1 MHYTQAF
8 GLPDNPAM
16 LTTEP
21 LTTIKLFRVYN
32 HYRVVVGIT
41 LLISLLIQSDES
53 MAAFYNP
60 WLFKIT
66 VVSYAVIHI
75 FTLLLLFS
83 GYTPN
88 TIHVVLSVMM
98 ETIIICGML
107 MFGTGVSSGLG
118 NMTVI
123 TVAASNILLRSQ
135 LGLLMAAAASML
147 IMGQE
152 IFRLLESQSDLD
164 SVFRAGV
171 LGVVYFATAIL
182 VRNLSYRI
190 NVSEDLARRR
200 AQNIAELE
208 RLNHQIIQRMLTGII
223 VTNEVG
229 QVTMANEAS
238 LRLLGTEHQP
248 KLTSIPAELLDRL
261 NEWLLN
267 PDRKTAP
274 FRGSPTLA
282 PVQASFAKLQKEQGQ
297 DILVFLEDTGKIA
310 QQAQQL
316 KLASLGRLT
325 AGIAHELRNPLG
337 AASHAAQLL
346 VESEDLNKPDRSM
359 AEIIIR
365 HAERMNSIIENVLQ
379 LSRGKVGEPESLEL
393 EPWLQ
398 NYISDFTAAGTRR
411 MEIDIKARKKDI
423 VGRFD
428 PSHLGQV
435 MNNLLSNGI
444 RYSEVQTNY
453 PWAGVE
459 IDTIGSTQQAII
471 DVLDVGPGIEEEQM
485 ANLFEPFYTTDK
497 KGTGLGLYLSKELCE
512 ANQAQLDYFRRDEG
526 GSRFRITF
534 PHPMRKT

>member
-1 MHYTQAF
+1 M
-8 GLPDNPAM
+8 PATK
-16 LTTEP
+16 L

-41 LLISLLIQSDES
+41 LMISLLIQSDES
-53 MAAFYNP
+53 MALFYHP
-60 WLFKIT
+60 GLFKIA
-66 VVSYAVIHI
+66 VISYAVIHI
-75 FTLLLLFS
+75 FTALLLFS
-83 GYTPN
+83 GYSPN
-88 TIHVVLSVMM
+88 SSHILLSVIL
-98 ETIIICGML
+98 ETLIISTML
-107 MFGTGVSSGLG
+107 MFGAGVSGGIG

-135 LGLLMAAAASML
+135 LGLLMAAAASLL

-152 IFRLLESQSDLD
+152 IFRLTQLESDGD
-164 SVFRAGV
+164 AVFRAGI

-223 VTNEVG
+223 VTNEFG
-229 QVTMANEAS
+229 QVTMANEAAS
-238 LRLLGTEHQP
+238 RLLDKEREEI
-248 KLTSIPAELLDRL
+248 LTSLPTELLDRL
-261 NEWLLN
+261 NEWQQN
-267 PDRKTAP
+267 PARKTAP
-274 FRGSPTLA
+274 FRTSPNMA
-282 PVQASFAKLQKEQGQ
+282 PVQASFAKLQKEEGQ
-297 DILVFLEDTGKIA
+297 DILVFLEDTSKIT
-310 QQAQQL
+310 QQAQHL

-379 LSRGKVGEPESLEL
+379 MSRGKVGEPESLEL
-393 EPWLQ
+393 ESWIQ
-398 NYISDFTAAGTRR
+398 QYVSDFTAAGTRH
-411 MEIDIKARKKDI
+411 MAIDIKAHKPGI
-423 VGRFD
+423 TGRFD

-435 MNNLLSNGI
+435 INNLLSNGI
-444 RYSEVQTNY
+444 RYSEAKTNH
-453 PWAGVE
+453 PWAGIE
-459 IDTIGSTQQAII
+459 IDTVGPTDQAVI
-471 DVLDVGPGIEEEQM
+471 DVIDVGQGIEEEQLK
-485 ANLFEPFYTTDK
+485 NLFEPFYTTDK
-497 KGTGLGLYLSKELCE
+497 QGTGLGLYLSKELCE
-512 ANQAQLDYFRRDEG
+512 ANQAQLDYFKRNEG